1 MKKIIRLTESD
12 LVKLVNRVMNEQLIK
27 RYPDKMNAETNKFW
41 NQIKSA
47 LTPMGFKPFGG
58 KLDHYSGINPIVGDR
73 EIIEKLKL
81 SKGIYNLSLNWP
93 GGYVDSGEIYPE
105 IVTIGFNG
113 GFPDNNPAPTP
124 EFKKLTSKLIELA
137 KKGPGI
143 STKIYDPRIS
153 DDSMVVSFEVNFQP
167 QNIINMIKQF
177 VPLLK

>member
-58 KLDHYSGINPIVGDR
+58 KLDNYSGINPIVGDR
-73 EIIEKLKL
+73 EKIETLKFSEGSYDLKLK
-81 SKGIYNLSLNWP
+81 WP
-93 GGYVDSGEIYPE
+93 GGSVDSGQVDPK
-105 IVTIGFNG
+105 IV
-113 GFPDNNPAPTP
+113 
-124 EFKKLTSKLIELA
+124 SIELYSDDNSPENN
-137 KKGPGI
+137 KKFKMLSNKLVQLSRKGPGLNQQI
-143 STKIYDPRIS
+143 TPVSSR
-153 DDSMVVSFEVNFQP
+153 DDYNMTSFDVNFQP
-167 QNIINMIKQF
+167 QNIINVVRQF